1 MAKLH
6 FLLDGNPMGE
16 FELDKERITIGRR
29 PSNQIHIDNLAV
41 SGEHAVIV
49 TIGND
54 SFLEDLNSTNG
65 TMVNGKAIKKY
76 VLQHQDMIEFG
87 KYQLQYLNE
96 NQTSSANDGFEKT
109 MLVMPKQEPDAESN
123 VALEQPAAN
132 SAFVTSNDNN
142 QSIGNLSGG
151 LEAMETDD
159 AEINQGTISAG
170 ATIAD
175 SIGRLLVITGTSS
188 GRELVLNKTMTTLGK
203 PGSQVAVITKR
214 PHGYFITHVGGNNHP
229 VVNGLQIGVQ
239 AHALNDQDIIE
250 LAGTKMEF
258 HLA

>member
-65 TMVNGKAIKKY
+65 TIVNGSAIKKY

-96 NQTSSANDGFEKT
+96 NQIPSANDGFEKT
-109 MLVMPKQEPDAESN
+109 MLVMPKPEPEADSN
-123 VALEQPAAN
+123 KALEQPAAAN
-132 SAFVTSNDNN
+132 SEFVTSNESN
-142 QSIGNLSGG
+142 QSAGNLSS
-151 LEAMETDD
+151 AVDAIETDE
-159 AEINQGTISAG
+159 AERNENQSAT
-170 ATIAD
+170 ANT
-175 SIGRLLVITGTSS
+175 IGRLLVITGTSS

-214 PHGYFITHVGGNNHP
+214 PHGYFITHVGGVNHP
-229 VVNGLQIGVQ
+229 VVNGLHIGVQ